1 MITIWFIFMKI
12 KKKIILNIYN
22 KMKKDMNYINNFNKN
37 NKMNIKLSL
46 LGIKKKI
53 IRLIGVH

>member
-22 KMKKDMNYINNFNKN
+22 KMKIDMNYINNFNKN

-46 LGIKKKI
+46 LGIKRKI

>member
-22 KMKKDMNYINNFNKN
+22 KMKKDMNYINNFKKN

-46 LGIKKKI
+46 LGIKRKM

>member
-1 MITIWFIFMKI
+1 MKI

-22 KMKKDMNYINNFNKN
+22 KMKIDMNYINNFNKN

-46 LGIKKKI
+46 LGIKRKI